1 MGPYPLL
8 KVEGQ
13 TCTVEMRKGPTNFR
27 STIVKPYYEEEKTEP
42 NTEAIPPENIDAAAG
57 AIAPVISPEIDATAI
72 PENKQVESD
81 EDEQPP
87 QQPLPNPRRN
97 PGRQRRHG
105 ERYIRDHWLM
115 DEHGQST
122 IFLTA
127 KESGDLD
134 LAIKLRAEGIIT
146 TPGAPFEASRKKE
159 TDGLLTRGVFKFIA
173 FDPVRMKE
181 RIFGSRMVDEVKGKG
196 TTSPYEK
203 SRLVIQA
210 YNDLRTAKLFVF
222 VDGSFANNKDLSS
235 QIGYII
241 ILANEKFN
249 DRKDEFSVMG
259 NIIHYSSV
267 KCKRVTRAVLASELY
282 AMVQGI
288 DTAIALS
295 TTLKL
300 ITKQLKVDDIPTI
313 ICTDSFSL
321 YECLVKLGTT
331 KEKRL
336 MIDIMA
342 IRQSYER
349 KELSEIRWINGQDN
363 PADAM
368 TKSAPTKALAGV

>member
-1 MGPYPLL
+1 
-8 KVEGQ
+8 
-13 TCTVEMRKGPTNFR
+13 
-27 STIVKPYYEEEKTEP
+27 
-42 NTEAIPPENIDAAAG
+42 
-57 AIAPVISPEIDATAI
+57 
-72 PENKQVESD
+72 
-81 EDEQPP
+81 
-87 QQPLPNPRRN
+87 
-97 PGRQRRHG
+97 
-105 ERYIRDHWLM
+105 M